1 MRNTK
6 KQNTKKIF
14 VITIVTLLILLALV
28 CTSIIGI
35 DYYKNKKAEEAK
47 ILKEKE
53 AKQLELDRLAAL
65 PKETFVNMSV
75 V

>member
-1 MRNTK
+1 MRNTR
-6 KQNTKKIF
+6 KQNNKKILIITL
-14 VITIVTLLILLALV
+14 VILVVILALA

-35 DYYKNKKAEEAK
+35 DYYKNKKAEEERIA
-47 ILKEKE
+47 KEKA